1 MNLQSYI
8 TAIESTN
15 DVDTLKALG
24 WTILIDRDISYEELE
39 ILATNVVER
48 YNKIK

>member
-8 TAIESTN
+8 TAIEQTN
-15 DVDTLKALG
+15 DVDTLKALW
-24 WTILIDRDISYEELE
+24 WTIGMDTNIDGNELVM
-39 ILATNVVER
+39 LAYRLMER